1 VTGEAKRTAIVT
13 GGSGGIGLAIA
24 EGLVGRGYDVVIT
37 ARSEDRL
44 RAAAGKI
51 GARYV
56 VADGADEHQMAAVM
70 ATVDEVH
77 LLVHSAGILKGTF
90 LRKLSLDDLD
100 ATLSANLRSAFVTT
114 QAVLEKM
121 PVGGRLIYIGSS
133 ASKEPMKGRTAYSA
147 SKAGLD
153 AFASARRRE
162 VSRDGINVSV
172 VIPAP
177 VETEILEAVTFEMVA
192 LQSSDVVDA
201 VLFLDGLHPR
211 VVIPEI
217 FMYANPEGPLAPPP
231 LLPPAAQSKQLP
243 PAAKAKHS

>member
-1 VTGEAKRTAIVT
+1 MSKGEQRTAIVT

-37 ARSEDRL
+37 ARTEAKL
-44 RAAAGKI
+44 RAAAERI

-56 VADGADEHQMAAVM
+56 VADGADEEQMARVAD
-70 ATVDEVH
+70 TVEAVH

-100 ATLSANLRSAFVTT
+100 QVLSANLRSAFVTT
-114 QAVLEKM
+114 QAVLPKM

-153 AFASARRRE
+153 AFAYALRRE
-162 VSRDGINVSV
+162 VSRDGINVNV

-177 VETEILEAVTFEMVA
+177 VETDILEEVTFEMVA
-192 LQSSDVVDA
+192 LQASDVVDA
-201 VLFLDGLHPR
+201 VLFLDSLHPR
-211 VVIPEI
+211 VVVPEI
-217 FMYANPEGPLAPPP
+217 LM
-231 LLPPAAQSKQLP
+231 
-243 PAAKAKHS
+243 

>member
-1 VTGEAKRTAIVT
+1 M
-13 GGSGGIGLAIA
+13 
-24 EGLVGRGYDVVIT
+24 
-37 ARSEDRL
+37 
-44 RAAAGKI
+44 AAA
-51 GARYV
+51 V
-56 VADGADEHQMAAVM
+56 EPL
-70 ATVDEVH
+70 DEVH

-100 ATLSANLRSAFVTT
+100 QVLSANLRSAFVTT
-114 QAVLEKM
+114 QAVLAKM

-153 AFASARRRE
+153 AFASALRRE
-162 VSRDGINVSV
+162 VSRDGINVNV

-177 VETEILEAVTFEMVA
+177 VETDILEEVTFEMVA
-192 LQSSDVVDA
+192 LQASDVVDA

-211 VVIPEI
+211 VVVPEI

-231 LLPPAAQSKQLP
+231 LLPPAA
-243 PAAKAKHS
+243 KAKQSR

>member
-1 VTGEAKRTAIVT
+1 VKTAIVT

-37 ARSEDRL
+37 ARNENRL
-44 RAAAGKI
+44 RAAAEKI

-56 VADGADEHQMAAVM
+56 VADGADEAQMAAVM
-70 ATVDEVH
+70 EAVDEVH

-100 ATLSANLRSAFVTT
+100 QVLSANLRSAFVTS
-114 QAVLEKM
+114 QAVLTKM
-121 PVGGRLIYIGSS
+121 PVGGRLIYVGSS

-153 AFASARRRE
+153 AFASALRRE
-162 VSRDGINVSV
+162 VSRDGINVNV

-177 VETEILEAVTFEMVA
+177 VETEILEEVSFEMVA
-192 LQSSDVVDA
+192 LQASDVVDA

-231 LLPPAAQSKQLP
+231 LLPPAA
-243 PAAKAKHS
+243 KAKQQ